1 MRGSGWRHRLGDRVV
16 RRPRERELQPVR
28 IRTHQRHRI
37 PLPPATSALLSLTVS
52 FAGLISIGTVLLML
66 PVASAQGDGAPLVT
80 ALFTATSA
88 TCVTGLVVVSS
99 ADYWSGFGQA
109 VIALLMFL
117 GGLGIMV
124 AGLVILTIMGRRISL
139 NQRLV
144 VREAMGGHSLGSV
157 VRVGRLVVLFAVAAQ
172 TAGFAL
178 LFARLV
184 FKYDAGQAAW
194 QSLFHSVSAFNNAG
208 FVIFPDSV
216 SLSAFQSD
224 HLVLWVIGALIV
236 LGALSFPVV
245 NEISRRLRP
254 SRWTLD
260 TRLVVAGTV
269 GLWVVGG
276 LAFAVFETANPATLG
291 GLSVIGKISNGAF
304 QALTSRTAGFSSVDF
319 AQTTNGTDAL
329 YMLLMFIGGASG
341 SVAGGIKINTLM
353 VLIVVALASL
363 QGRTRPEVFKRE
375 LPYPQ
380 VARALAVLLLALTAL
395 MGFVV
400 ALAGTESASI
410 DAGRFLFAD
419 VAFEAVSAFG
429 TTGLSRGVT
438 PDLSDPGKLVVT
450 LAMYVGRLG
459 PLTIALGLALGERRG
474 LYRYASERVR
484 IG

>member
-1 MRGSGWRHRLGDRVV
+1 MRGGGWRHRLGDRVV
-16 RRPRERELQPVR
+16 RRPRERELQPVH
-28 IRTHQRHRI
+28 IRTHRRHRF
-37 PLPPATSALLSLTVS
+37 PLPTATAALLSLTVS

-66 PVASAQGDGAPLVT
+66 PVASAQGAGAPLIT

-99 ADYWSGFGQA
+99 AHYWSGFGQA

-144 VREAMGGHSLGSV
+144 VREAMGAHSLGSV

-172 TAGFAL
+172 TAGFLL
-178 LFARLV
+178 LFARLA
-184 FKYDAGQAAW
+184 FKYDVGQAAW

-208 FVIFPDSV
+208 FVIFPDSD

-224 HLVLWVIGALIV
+224 HLVLWAIGALIV

-245 NEISRRLRP
+245 NEVARRLRP
-254 SRWTLD
+254 NRWTLD
-260 TRLVVAGTV
+260 TRLVVVGTL

-319 AQTTNGTDAL
+319 AQTTDGTDAL

-341 SVAGGIKINTLM
+341 SVAGGIKINTVM
-353 VLIVVALASL
+353 VLIVVALASIR
-363 QGRTRPEVFKRE
+363 GRTRPELFKRE
-375 LPYPQ
+375 LPYAQ
-380 VARALAVLLLALTAL
+380 VARALALLLLALAAL

-410 DAGRFLFAD
+410 DAGRFSFAD
-419 VAFEAVSAFG
+419 VVFEAVSAFG

-450 LAMYVGRLG
+450 LAMYAGRLG

-474 LYRYASERVR
+474 LYRYARERVR